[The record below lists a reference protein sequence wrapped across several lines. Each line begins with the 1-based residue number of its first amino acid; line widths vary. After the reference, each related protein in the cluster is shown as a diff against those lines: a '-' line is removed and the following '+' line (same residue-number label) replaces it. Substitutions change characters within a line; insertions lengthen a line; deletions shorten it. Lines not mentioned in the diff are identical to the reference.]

1 MGVFLCSRSCRH
13 LDAQFEHGTRLE
25 WRVFVFKGL
34 PPPGSPLRTRK
45 HTPEWCVFVLEA
57 LPPHFEH
64 ESMPKSVCFCA
75 RGLAATST
83 PTKQR
88 LEWRV
93 FVFKGLPPPGH
104 NFEHE
109 STTSNGAFWCSK
121 PCLHHDAHFEHE
133 STPQRVYFCIRCP
146 SSSLP
151 FPT

>member
-1 MGVFLCSRSCRH
+1 MPSSNTGPASNGVFLCSKGCRR
-13 LDAQFEHGTRLE
+13 LDR
-25 WRVFVFKGL
+25 
-34 PPPGSPLRTRK
+34 
-45 HTPEWCVFVLEA
+45 
-57 LPPHFEH
+57 HFEH
-64 ESMPKSVCFCA
+64 ESMPESVCFCA

-109 STTSNGAFWCSK
+109 STTSNGVFWCSK

-133 STPQRVYFCIRCP
+133 STP
-146 SSSLP
+146 
-151 FPT
+151 